1 MCEDALVTM
10 LDSSMATFFTGS
22 ASPRWWWLVTST
34 WARPASSTGK
44 GKTLVGGTV
53 KKSKKVTIII
63 SQGVK
68 RTMIGKRIR
77 KFMEC

>member
-1 MCEDALVTM
+1 M
-10 LDSSMATFFTGS
+10 LS
-22 ASPRWWWLVTST
+22 
-34 WARPASSTGK
+34 
-44 GKTLVGGTV
+44 GKTLVGETV

>member
-44 GKTLVGGTV
+44 HASHTSQRQAVRTLPG
-53 KKSKKVTIII
+53 
-63 SQGVK
+63 
-68 RTMIGKRIR
+68 RPR
-77 KFMEC
+77 